1 MTEDIIQ
8 GIIDYNLKPLSLTY
22 NINIADLI
30 DMLHEYHI
38 KKGDKILKNDE
49 PVKKKRG
56 RPVGS
61 KTVNKIHGE
70 EKSIDKLKIKRPRG
84 RPPGKKNRQEE
95 VEMNGFDEND

>member
-8 GIIDYNLKPLSLTY
+8 GIIDYNLKPLSVTY
-22 NINIADLI
+22 NINITDLI
-30 DMLHEYHI
+30 DMLHEFYV
-38 KKGDKILKNDE
+38 KKEGNILKTDA

-61 KTVNKIHGE
+61 KTVNKTNLEGKTIE
-70 EKSIDKLKIKRPRG
+70 KLKVKRPRG
-84 RPPGKKNRQEE
+84 RPPGNKNRQEE

>member
-8 GIIDYNLKPLSLTY
+8 GIIDYNLKPLAVSF
-22 NINIADLI
+22 NINITDLI
-30 DMLHEYHI
+30 DLLHEFHI
-38 KKGDKILKNDE
+38 KKEGNIVKNDT

-61 KTVNKIHGE
+61 KTVNKTHSE
-70 EKSIDKLKIKRPRG
+70 DKSIERLTIKRPRG
-84 RPPGKKNRQEE
+84 RPPGKKNRNED